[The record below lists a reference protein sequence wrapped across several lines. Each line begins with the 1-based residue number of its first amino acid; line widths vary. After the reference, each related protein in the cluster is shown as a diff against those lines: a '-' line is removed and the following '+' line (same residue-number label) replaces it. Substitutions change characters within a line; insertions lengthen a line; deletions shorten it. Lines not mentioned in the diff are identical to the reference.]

1 MIKLSTPNLP
11 IYDYEWGTPEEENN
25 SEESILSTEYLSPSD
40 ETIAKLKSFA
50 RSVVVD
56 LSKDPNYTFPTA

>member
-1 MIKLSTPNLP
+1 MIKLSTPNFS

-25 SEESILSTEYLSPSD
+25 SEETILRAEFLSPSD

-56 LSKDPNYTFPTA
+56 LSKDPNYTFPIA

>member
-1 MIKLSTPNLP
+1 MIKLSTPNFP
-11 IYDYEWGTPEEENN
+11 IYDYEWGTPEEENK